1 MLMVNMVNMTNMNEK
16 TMVGFYRGGIIG
28 VSCYIVV
35 TIYDYITNINEKSRD
50 LEEKNKRLEEKN
62 KYSVDEN
69 QYLKDEINTHMRNIE
84 GKDKRINE
92 LTEALNTI
100 RKRRSSDKIIIEY
113 EDCL

>member
-1 MLMVNMVNMTNMNEK
+1 MLMVNMLDMANINEK
-16 TMVGFYRGGIIG
+16 TMVGFYRGGIVG

-35 TIYDYITNINEKSRD
+35 TIYDYITRMDYKNKI
-50 LEEKNKRLEEKN
+50 LEEEKKILEGKN

-69 QYLKDEINTHMRNIE
+69 QYLKDEINKQMRNIE